1 MFKKLTYPA
10 SFVLVLSLILTIPA
24 EAELVG
30 WWKLDDGS
38 GTTAIDSSGN
48 GNDGTLT
55 AGTAGFPEW
64 KTTGDD
70 FRAGMGAL
78 EFHGGGAAG
87 EGDFVDCGNSAIFD
101 ITENITFAL
110 WVKIDAFTMTY
121 QYVFSKGHQYMIL
134 RANDT
139 PYLRVVFNGL
149 DTGDG
154 DDYYAGGTTIPIDD
168 GQWHHV
174 AASYDI
180 STGIVAFYTDGILEE
195 SKTTSGSIP
204 LNTDSVCIGRRNESN
219 RKGTDA
225 IIDDVR
231 LYNHTLS
238 AVEIQAAMQSA
249 PYPQASGPSPKDGAL
264 HLATWASLEW
274 RAGDSAVSHDVY
286 IGENFDDVDNG
297 TGGTFQGNQTETTVL
312 AGFPGF
318 AIPGGFTPGTTYYWR
333 IDEVNDADPNSPWK
347 GTVWSFSTP
356 PKTAY
361 FPDPVDG
368 AEFVDPNAALS
379 WTAGD

>member
-1 MFKKLTYPA
+1 MFKKLIFTA
-10 SFVLVLSLILTIPA
+10 SFVLLLSLILTIPA

-48 GNDGTLT
+48 GNDGTLM
-55 AGTAGFPEW
+55 AGTAGSPEW

-70 FRAGMGAL
+70 FRVGTGAL
-78 EFHGGGAAG
+78 GFHGGAASG
-87 EGDFVDCGNSAIFD
+87 EGDFVDCGDSTIFD
-101 ITENITFAL
+101 ITESITFAL

-121 QYVFSKGHQYMIL
+121 QYVFSKGINYMIL

-174 AASYDI
+174 AGSYDS

-204 LNTDSVCIGRRNESN
+204 VNTESLCIGMRRT

-231 LYNHTLS
+231 LYNHALS
-238 AVEIQAAMQSA
+238 AIEIQAAMKSV

-264 HLATWASLEW
+264 S
-274 RAGDSAVSHDVY
+274 
-286 IGENFDDVDNG
+286 
-297 TGGTFQGNQTETTVL
+297 
-312 AGFPGF
+312 AGF
-318 AIPGGFTPGTTYYWR
+318 GT
-333 IDEVNDADPNSPWK
+333 ES
-347 GTVWSFSTP
+347 
-356 PKTAY
+356 
-361 FPDPVDG
+361 
-368 AEFVDPNAALS
+368 
-379 WTAGD
+379 